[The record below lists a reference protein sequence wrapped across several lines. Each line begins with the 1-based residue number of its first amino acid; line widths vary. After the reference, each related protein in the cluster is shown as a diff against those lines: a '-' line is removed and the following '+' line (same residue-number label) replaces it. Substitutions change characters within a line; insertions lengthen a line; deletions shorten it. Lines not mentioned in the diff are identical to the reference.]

1 MGGVRPLS
9 TIPDQEYLAGVRLDA
24 LLSGLSVLCIGCAS
38 IPTSGA
44 PTTGS
49 DGLAAAPG
57 TARIVLLGDVMLG
70 RSVAPVVAN
79 DRDSIFEPIRATL
92 AGADLALANLESPLT
107 VRPHLVG
114 DNPLEADPLAAG
126 LLADAGFDGMAIANN
141 HAGDAGPGTVSDT
154 MAALD
159 AHGIAAIGAGAT
171 LAAATTAT
179 VFEHDGVRVA
189 VLAFDL
195 THGGPSAGAGEGVAT
210 WDLHIAKAAI
220 SVARETADI
229 VVVGLHGGV
238 EYLPRPDPVLAGV
251 VADLT
256 SWGVD
261 IVWGNGAHVAYDV
274 TIASGVDGHMSVQAP
289 GLGNAVF
296 DQRIPGTSTGTMLE
310 VLVGADGV
318 LAWRTASIGTY
329 LRTTFD
335 GWDLPVGDAASVD
348 GEWWNPV
355 DPLDPAPPAPTVVA
369 VDGLVEG
376 GVLVV
381 AREGDI
387 DGDGVT
393 DVVASYRRPFRDR
406 LLQQAFPDTDFRDAS
421 GFGAHLGFFEQG
433 TLRWGAGT
441 MTQPVELLDVCD
453 DGVALGLSALDDPT
467 VTAGSAWWWRGF
479 GFATAPLLAGL
490 ATPICVDLDL
500 DGRTEPALLRSAEPP
515 NRSNTSETGDS

>member
-1 MGGVRPLS
+1 M
-9 TIPDQEYLAGVRLDA
+9 RLDA
-24 LLSGLSVLCIGCAS
+24 FLSGLSVLCLGCAS
-38 IPTSGA
+38 LPTNGA
-44 PTTGS
+44 PITGS
-49 DGLAAAPG
+49 DAATAVPQ

-107 VRPHLVG
+107 VRPHLAG

-126 LLADAGFDGMAIANN
+126 LLADAGFDGMSIANN
-141 HAGDAGPGTVSDT
+141 HAGDAGPGTVADT

-159 AHGIAAIGAGAT
+159 GHGIAPIGAGAT
-171 LAAATTAT
+171 LVAATTAA
-179 VFEHDGVRVA
+179 VFVCNGLRVA

-195 THGGPSAGAGEGVAT
+195 THGGPSAGTGEGVAT
-210 WDLHIAKAAI
+210 WDPEVAKAAI
-220 SVARETADI
+220 VAARATADV

-274 TIASGVDGHMSVQAP
+274 TIASGVEGRMSVQAP

-296 DQRIPGTSTGTMLE
+296 DQRIPGTDIGTMLE
-310 VLVGADGV
+310 VLVGPDGA
-318 LAWRTASIGTY
+318 LAWRTAAVGTY
-329 LRTTFD
+329 LRTSFD
-335 GWDLPVGDAASVD
+335 GWDLPAGDAASVD

-355 DPLDPAPPAPTVVA
+355 GPLDPAPPAPTVGA
-369 VDGLVEG
+369 VDGLVES

-393 DVVASYRRPFRDR
+393 DVVASYRRPFRQR
-406 LLQQAFPDTDFRDAS
+406 LLQQAFPDTDFLDAS
-421 GFGAHLGFFEQG
+421 GRGAHLGFFEQG
-433 TLRWGAGT
+433 VLRWGAGT
-441 MTQPVELLDVCD
+441 MTRPVELLDVCD
-453 DGVALGLSALDDPT
+453 DGVALGFSALDDPT

-479 GFATAPLLAGL
+479 GFATAPLLDGS
-490 ATPICVDLDL
+490 TVPICVDLDL
-500 DGRTEPALLRSAEPP
+500 DGRTEPALLRAVDT
-515 NRSNTSETGDS
+515 SNHSNIVETGDSS